1 MTQSPQEFRGQY
13 RDVSLWLASPGHP
26 GCEELVEHRSG
37 NDGLWVIEYDEEPL
51 LLSERARMLSLPS
64 VQLLARRN
72 NSLVVAGGEA
82 AADALGYDACGAE
95 KDKRFISVPTGVVR
109 APAAMTPERK
119 AFYRN
124 RIKQPR
130 QMNLDLLDL
139 ISESQLVDTISHL
152 QAYQSRNSFSGPNGL
167 DEAVEWAEA
176 QFLGYGFETTR
187 IPFREDMT
195 PQVVATLRGTV
206 APDSVVVVGAHYDS
220 RGTQNSSPTQRAP
233 GADDNGSGSASVL
246 ELARVIHETGATFRH
261 TLKLCLFTGEEQGLV
276 GSRALASQYAEE
288 GVDVVAMFNA
298 DMIGY
303 APEGDDIVLAY
314 MNRFSDP
321 DLTELSRD
329 ITELYVPEVQTDLTN
344 VCCSDQQSFYENG
357 FSSVGFF
364 ETPNPSVVYPQYHT
378 SDDLLQFL
386 SSEKIYLLS
395 KATLA
400 SAIVFAEPL
409 DMRTPPRNATTH

>member
-1 MTQSPQEFRGQY
+1 MPSPCPPVVKLVCAAAVTAVASAVPTPRPMSWCAGPANMTQSPQEFRGQY

-51 LLSERARMLSLPS
+51 LLSERARMLSLPG

-152 QAYQSRNSFSGPNGL
+152 QAYASQPRCPASCPQSHRKRTHTHASCPQSH
-167 DEAVEWAEA
+167 
-176 QFLGYGFETTR
+176 THTR
-187 IPFREDMT
+187 F
-195 PQVVATLRGTV
+195 
-206 APDSVVVVGAHYDS
+206 
-220 RGTQNSSPTQRAP
+220 
-233 GADDNGSGSASVL
+233 
-246 ELARVIHETGATFRH
+246 
-261 TLKLCLFTGEEQGLV
+261 LCLTC
-276 GSRALASQYAEE
+276 
-288 GVDVVAMFNA
+288 VAW
-298 DMIGY
+298 
-303 APEGDDIVLAY
+303 
-314 MNRFSDP
+314 
-321 DLTELSRD
+321 
-329 ITELYVPEVQTDLTN
+329 
-344 VCCSDQQSFYENG
+344 
-357 FSSVGFF
+357 
-364 ETPNPSVVYPQYHT
+364 
-378 SDDLLQFL
+378 
-386 SSEKIYLLS
+386 
-395 KATLA
+395 
-400 SAIVFAEPL
+400 
-409 DMRTPPRNATTH
+409 